1 MGFAWEIFPDD
12 RYAIMRVPGTNWC
25 AADHSYGD
33 DGTRYT
39 EFLPAYSTD
48 LAAAWLVVEKIRDT
62 TDGDETWVSLFDDGA
77 NGWRCVILYNLC
89 AGKDAP
95 VEIADELAP
104 TAPLAICRAA
114 LKSVADE
121 VPA

>member
-1 MGFAWEIFPDD
+1 VSALEAGRELDALIAEKVMGFAWEIFPDD

-77 NGWRCVILYNLC
+77 NGWRCVILY
-89 AGKDAP
+89 
-95 VEIADELAP
+95 
-104 TAPLAICRAA
+104 ICRAA